1 MTRCHLHRRGSA
13 FALKVSG
20 LISEA
25 SIMLLCVVLA
35 VRLLTAG
42 SLRKSK
48 SLVLKY
54 LVYKI
59 SLKSMEGKGRAIADS
74 CATYRLCQTVDLWCC
89 CTVTIVMHD

>member
-1 MTRCHLHRRGSA
+1 
-13 FALKVSG
+13 
-20 LISEA
+20 
-25 SIMLLCVVLA
+25 MLLCVVLA

-42 SLRKSK
+42 K

-74 CATYRLCQTVDLWCC
+74 CATYRLCQTVDLWCS

>member
-1 MTRCHLHRRGSA
+1 
-13 FALKVSG
+13 
-20 LISEA
+20 
-25 SIMLLCVVLA
+25 MLLFVVLA

-42 SLRKSK
+42 ILRKSK

-59 SLKSMEGKGRAIADS
+59 SLMEGKGRAIADS
-74 CATYRLCQTVDLWCC
+74 CATYRLCQTVDLWCS